1 MKTSL
6 IYIKMNLQ
14 GEYIFMN
21 VFARRLVLTERQ
33 KATQKLFG
41 EHPLSAIDNLAVL
54 EKLF

>member
-1 MKTSL
+1 M
-6 IYIKMNLQ
+6 KMNLM

-21 VFARRLVLTERQ
+21 GFARRLVLTERQ